1 MIRGFSEAVGRGK
14 WVVLR
19 LRRNWLTRSSSS
31 VLLPG
36 ILLRPGFRL
45 EAGWLAAASNSGG

>member
-1 MIRGFSEAVGRGK
+1 MIRSFAEVDCRGK
-14 WVVLR
+14 QVVLR

-31 VLLPG
+31 VLLPV

-45 EAGWLAAASNSGG
+45 EVGWLAAASNSGG